1 MAGPVAG
8 SGESARLLV
17 LNTTEG
23 RLHMLIARAGA
34 GGEAP
39 ALCFAGQW
47 NAPSQ
52 GAELLAPALRDA
64 CERLRIA
71 VADIRRIAVVRGP
84 GSFTGIRLALAT
96 ASGLAR
102 ATGAEL
108 GGIDT
113 LPLLAQNARAA
124 LGPLIP
130 PCSLL
135 FALTHARR
143 NLVHMQ
149 GFACDENGPLRPLT
163 GVLAV
168 PPDEAARRIGA
179 LADASSGAGRAA
191 GPQKTAAP
199 RVLLFGSGVSRNQ
212 GALKAAFTDR
222 GALKE
227 ALADQG
233 LPAALP
239 LPETF
244 DHPAPEAL
252 LRAAHEAAYGRADI
266 TPLYVRPP
274 DAEENLD
281 RIAGSLGL
289 NPEHARL
296 RLASLTREGV

>member
-8 SGESARLLV
+8 SGEDARLLV
-17 LNTTEG
+17 LNTAEG

-124 LGPLIP
+124 LGPLLP
-130 PCSLL
+130 PCALL

-149 GFACDENGPLRPLT
+149 GFAGDENGPLHPLRPVT

-168 PPDEAARRIGA
+168 TPDEAARRIGA
-179 LADASSGAGRAA
+179 LAVASSGAG
-191 GPQKTAAP
+191 

-212 GALKAAFTDR
+212 C
-222 GALKE
+222 ALKE
-227 ALADQG
+227 AFADQG
-233 LPAALP
+233 HPAALL
-239 LPETF
+239 LPEAF
-244 DHPAPEAL
+244 DHPTPEAL
-252 LRAAHEAAYGRADI
+252 LRAAHEAAYGREDI
-266 TPLYVRPP
+266 PPLYVRPP

-296 RLASLTREGV
+296 RLASLTGEGV

>member
-1 MAGPVAG
+1 MAEPVGG
-8 SGESARLLV
+8 SAEGARLLI

-34 GGEAP
+34 GGEPP

-124 LGPLIP
+124 LGPLLP
-130 PCSLL
+130 PWPLL

-149 GFACDENGPLRPLT
+149 GFACDEDDPFRPLRAVT

-168 PPDEAARRIGA
+168 PPDEAARRVGA
-179 LADASSGAGRAA
+179 LAVASSGAERAA
-191 GPQKTAAP
+191 PG
-199 RVLLFGSGVSRNQ
+199 VLLFGSGVSRNQ
-212 GALKAAFTDR
+212 SELKAAFMDQS
-222 GALKE
+222 ALSEAFAGQCPPE
-227 ALADQG
+227 ALLLSEA
-233 LPAALP
+233 
-239 LPETF
+239 F

-252 LRAAHEAAYGRADI
+252 LRAAHEAAYGREDI

-296 RLASLTREGV
+296 RLASLTGEGV